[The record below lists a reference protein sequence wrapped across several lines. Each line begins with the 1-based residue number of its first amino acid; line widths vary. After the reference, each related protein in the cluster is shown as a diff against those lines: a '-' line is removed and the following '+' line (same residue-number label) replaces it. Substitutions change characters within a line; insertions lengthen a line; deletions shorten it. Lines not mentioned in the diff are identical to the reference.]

1 MNIHSAIKFGAK
13 NNIKVSPSHEVT
25 VNAVAAENQDK
36 HESKQPTPATE
47 QTVKESIAKEV
58 QTNQPQAKQA
68 DLKQKNTSPDEKK
81 PSQNLEDKSAFRL
94 VDLSI
99 AGTSHRIT
107 CPADEVAQLEQAGAR
122 INDKIRE
129 LRRAI
134 KGKNPTNEELLV
146 LVCLELYDQ
155 CQALKSER
163 ERQLLDNERAQ
174 VLIEKITK
182 DARSVL

>member
-25 VNAVAAENQDK
+25 VDAVAAENQDK

-47 QTVKESIAKEV
+47 QTVKESTKEV
-58 QTNQPQAKQA
+58 QINQPQAKQA
-68 DLKQKNTSPDEKK
+68 DLKQKNISPDEKK
-81 PSQNLEDKSAFRL
+81 PSQKPEEKSAFRL

-107 CPADEVAQLEQAGAR
+107 CPADEVVQLEQAGAH

-146 LVCLELYDQ
+146 LVCLELHDQ
-155 CQALKSER
+155 CQSLKSER

-174 VLIEKITK
+174 VLIDKITK